1 MEEPRLERTES
12 DTDLALEMLAL
23 ANSWSMM
30 ELHSVLQDLIIRLKM
45 VDLFNI
51 EHGKLVLDSM
61 IRRC

>member
-12 DTDLALEMLAL
+12 DTDLALEMLTL

-30 ELHSVLQDLIIRLKM
+30 ELHSMLQDLIIRLKM

>member
-12 DTDLALEMLAL
+12 DTDLALEMLTL